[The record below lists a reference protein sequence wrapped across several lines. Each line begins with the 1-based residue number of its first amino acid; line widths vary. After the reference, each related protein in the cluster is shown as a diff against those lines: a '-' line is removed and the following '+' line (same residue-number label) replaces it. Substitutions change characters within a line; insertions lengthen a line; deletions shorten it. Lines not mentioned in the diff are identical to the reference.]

1 MNFEERLAEAQR
13 VQGMEYLE
21 LAIITAAG
29 ADCQHEWLRT
39 PDSASAVIENLTG
52 TKLTLKFSL
61 NDIEECN
68 EDGDPDFKKA
78 MRESVIAA
86 IRKAGDLSGGDKEI
100 VISSPAMQG

>member
-13 VQGMEYLE
+13 TQGMEYLE
-21 LAIITAAG
+21 LALITASG
-29 ADCQHEWLRT
+29 PDCQHEWLRA
-39 PDSASAVIENLTG
+39 PDSASVVIENLAG

-78 MRESVIAA
+78 MREAVIAA
-86 IRKAGDLSGGDKEI
+86 IKNAGDLSGGDKE
-100 VISSPAMQG
+100 VIITSPAIQG